1 MSATHAPD
9 PASGDNDAAGLSL
22 RDRPIDL
29 VDIGRVLGASAHV
42 ERLGEAAPIRA
53 WRDDLTVIED
63 ALGYARA
70 VLAADVAILSN
81 AASPRSTEPDSVVD
95 ELSGVLAA
103 ALREDRWAD
112 PEDES
117 NEPGLYDDDLGLE
130 DDLGIDE
137 GLFLRTD
144 HLLAAHQEMAR
155 VNLSSPAATA
165 RVRELVEGQLALL
178 TERQAAVEA
187 RLQQIR
193 AVIIRRYQ
201 VAAAAR
207 DQPA

>member
-1 MSATHAPD
+1 MSATHASAPGD
-9 PASGDNDAAGLSL
+9 GDNDADGLSL

-53 WRDDLTVIED
+53 WRDDLTLIEE

-81 AASPRSTEPDSVVD
+81 AGSPGSGGPENVID
-95 ELSGVLAA
+95 ELSSVLAA
-103 ALREDRWAD
+103 GLREDRWAD
-112 PEDES
+112 PEGEGT
-117 NEPGLYDDDLGLE
+117 NMGLNHDQVLDDDLGL
-130 DDLGIDE
+130 DE
-137 GLFLRTD
+137 GLFTRTD

-155 VNLSSPAATA
+155 VNLSSPSAAA
-165 RVRELVEGQLALL
+165 RVQEQVEEQLALL

-201 VAAAAR
+201 IAAAPVR